1 MIGQTL
7 DSLQKN
13 RARTLQV
20 GRARALM
27 EIALRERG
35 RRELLESQVR
45 QKEEMQ
51 RCRGDF
57 QLQQE
62 TKTHRELVDA
72 FVLRAQKSAVS
83 TDAAARAKALA
94 HAQVTALVELD
105 VEVSRKA
112 GAAPQDALRDILQ
125 TFLLPEVDRRL

>member
-35 RRELLESQVR
+35 RRELLES
-45 QKEEMQ
+45 
-51 RCRGDF
+51 
-57 QLQQE
+57 
-62 TKTHRELVDA
+62 
-72 FVLRAQKSAVS
+72 
-83 TDAAARAKALA
+83 
-94 HAQVTALVELD
+94 
-105 VEVSRKA
+105 
-112 GAAPQDALRDILQ
+112 
-125 TFLLPEVDRRL
+125 